1 MRDQDASEARSSCE
15 GIDSVPAPQQE
26 MVSSG
31 IGPTYVHTDTAEGG
45 GERRAEEEEATGRLQ
60 VTGGEPQFCLPDP
73 TLAQTVVLH
82 IPRIL
87 SSISPLTSTVSQR
100 TINPDQDRLFF
111 VVVIS
116 LSGGMGCTYS
126 RVEVDEVVWRCK
138 ERRRLMKQ
146 LLSCRAELA
155 AAHMAY
161 LKSLRN
167 TGATLLQFTEV
178 ETMIL
183 GDASP
188 LRLTLPPSPPP
199 PPPLPPSPPLPPNFS
214 PIATKEAME
223 EKVSVEDPNY
233 MDDDGSCRTPRP
245 PVPGSVWDLWDPFV
259 PPASSSSSS
268 PVPQREQGPV
278 SQAAVDEEDWAE
290 TKSEFEEEE
299 EEEEKVIQ
307 RKEDFAVTVDP
318 AREKCPLKELAD
330 DNSSAVSW
338 LTKDT
343 DMGMVVWRSKK
354 TLAGIIRE
362 VDDYFLKAAAGGK
375 DVAVLLESNRSYL
388 YPWDPEARK

>member
-1 MRDQDASEARSSCE
+1 
-15 GIDSVPAPQQE
+15 
-26 MVSSG
+26 
-31 IGPTYVHTDTAEGG
+31 
-45 GERRAEEEEATGRLQ
+45 
-60 VTGGEPQFCLPDP
+60 
-73 TLAQTVVLH
+73 
-82 IPRIL
+82 
-87 SSISPLTSTVSQR
+87 
-100 TINPDQDRLFF
+100 
-111 VVVIS
+111 
-116 LSGGMGCTYS
+116 MGCTYS

-199 PPPLPPSPPLPPNFS
+199 PPPLPPSPPLPLPLSPPPPPNFS

-233 MDDDGSCRTPRP
+233 MDDAGSCRTPRP

-388 YPWDPEARK
+388 YPWDPEARKGNL

>member
-1 MRDQDASEARSSCE
+1 
-15 GIDSVPAPQQE
+15 
-26 MVSSG
+26 
-31 IGPTYVHTDTAEGG
+31 
-45 GERRAEEEEATGRLQ
+45 
-60 VTGGEPQFCLPDP
+60 
-73 TLAQTVVLH
+73 
-82 IPRIL
+82 
-87 SSISPLTSTVSQR
+87 
-100 TINPDQDRLFF
+100 
-111 VVVIS
+111 
-116 LSGGMGCTYS
+116 MGCTYS

-188 LRLTLPPSPPP
+188 LHPHRRLCHPRRR
-199 PPPLPPSPPLPPNFS
+199 PLPTLVPLPRRRRWRRRFLSRIRIIWMTTGAAGRLALPS
-214 PIATKEAME
+214 LDQSGSYGIRLSLRLPRVLHLQCLKGIK
-223 EKVSVEDPNY
+223 DP
-233 MDDDGSCRTPRP
+233 SRR
-245 PVPGSVWDLWDPFV
+245 L
-259 PPASSSSSS
+259 
-268 PVPQREQGPV
+268 
-278 SQAAVDEEDWAE
+278 AAVDEEDWAE

-343 DMGMVVWRSKK
+343 DMGMVVWRSK
-354 TLAGIIRE
+354 R
-362 VDDYFLKAAAGGK
+362 DYKRGG
-375 DVAVLLESNRSYL
+375 
-388 YPWDPEARK
+388 